1 MVIVF
6 QLHAPK
12 IDPKSFYYHKGFYFT
27 LIQGNVNA
35 ICSLWDY
42 DYGCKITSWLGFLPK
57 KKRFRKSCDEGQTF

>member
-6 QLHAPK
+6 QLLAPK
-12 IDPKSFYYHKGFYFT
+12 IGPTPFYYHKGFYFT

-42 DYGCKITSWLGFLPK
+42 DYGCKCIHDWVFFPK
-57 KKRFRKSCDEGQTF
+57 KKI